1 MQASIAKKSGVSVK
15 TRRMMCDM
23 MSILYTKRTI
33 LFASLS
39 GLIAS
44 VALPMQAADRLTS
57 GQYEFTTTT
66 DGKTQTL
73 AHCVTP
79 EEARSVN
86 GDAKAG
92 REYAEK
98 DLQRAGCSIT
108 TYDIKGDTVSL
119 TVACG
124 DSVRTS
130 RATYHGNTYDA
141 DTTTTF
147 TVDGKRIVRATHLE
161 AKRVGVCT

>member
-1 MQASIAKKSGVSVK
+1 MIS
-15 TRRMMCDM
+15 DM
-23 MSILYTKRTI
+23 RSILYTKRTI

-39 GLIAS
+39 CVIAT
-44 VALPMQAADRLTS
+44 VALPLHAADRLIS
-57 GQYEFTTTT
+57 GQYEFTATT

-73 AHCVTP
+73 SRCFTP
-79 EEARSVN
+79 EEAKSVN

-98 DLQRAGCSIT
+98 AGKGTCSIT
-108 TYDIKGDTVSL
+108 AYDVKGDTVSL
-119 TVACG
+119 SMACG
-124 DSVRTS
+124 DSVTTS

-147 TVDGKRIVRATHLE
+147 TIDGKRIVRATHVK
-161 AKRVGVCT
+161 AKRVGACK

>member
-1 MQASIAKKSGVSVK
+1 M
-15 TRRMMCDM
+15 
-23 MSILYTKRTI
+23 
-33 LFASLS
+33 
-39 GLIAS
+39 
-44 VALPMQAADRLTS
+44 PAADRLTS

-108 TYDIKGDTVSL
+108 TYDVIQIPCKLGIEEKPEML
-119 TVACG
+119 LQLLVARPTG
-124 DSVRTS
+124 GRTKNPTNPES
-130 RATYHGNTYDA
+130 ESPSGPSAGR
-141 DTTTTF
+141 
-147 TVDGKRIVRATHLE
+147 
-161 AKRVGVCT
+161 